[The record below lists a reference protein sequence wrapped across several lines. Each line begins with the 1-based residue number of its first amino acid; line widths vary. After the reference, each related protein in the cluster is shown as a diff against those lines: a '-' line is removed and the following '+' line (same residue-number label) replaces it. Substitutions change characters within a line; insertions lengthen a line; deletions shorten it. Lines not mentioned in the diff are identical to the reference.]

1 MTLERGTL
9 INNRYRIVE
18 ILGQGGMGSVYRAV
32 DENLGVEIAIKE
44 NLFTTEEYARQF
56 HREAVILATL
66 RHPNLTRVTDHF
78 VIEGEGQY
86 LVMDYIEGE
95 DLRQRMDRVGMV
107 NEEEA
112 VIIGAAICDALTYMH
127 TRTPAVVH
135 RDIKPGNIKITPQGQ
150 IFIVDFGLAKLVHT
164 DQATTTGARA
174 MTPGYSPPEQ
184 YGTART
190 DHRSDIFSL
199 GATLYAALTGAIPED
214 ALARA
219 MDQTSLTPIRK
230 RNSSISKR
238 LAAVLEKSLDVR
250 PDERY
255 QTAEEFKQALLSVR
269 GITTRRRTGNY
280 RVEPPP
286 ENVAE
291 QLAQHANPESDP
303 ISSEYV
309 APPGSFAGLMLDGN
323 ASVAEAVLNQPRRT
337 SGCLIFSLALLLL
350 VATGAAAYIIYPSW
364 PAQALALIRPMS
376 TTPAAVVIIDANA
389 TPTATALASA
399 VVDELATDTPDADTI
414 LATDLALTQ
423 LPTFTATPR
432 PTRTPLPSTPSPTW
446 TPIPAHIG
454 GGGGQIAFAS
464 DRSGTTQIWLMDI
477 DDPEEAQLITDLPE
491 GACQPV
497 WSPDGLQL
505 VFISPCENP
514 QIIYP
519 GAGLFLINAD
529 GTGLTPLPNVYG
541 GDFDPAWSPDGR
553 YLAFSSLRN
562 SGRPRIYLLDLQDG
576 SVKRLSEL
584 YSLDRQP
591 AWSPDGSKIAFATT
605 QKGPVQIWTMD
616 PDGTNQE
623 IFSRSGS
630 AINTFPVWSLDGEA
644 ILFNQSLEAGGMPY
658 LVTAS
663 YIDGRYSEL
672 RYDLGPI
679 PVREARYSP
688 DGLWLVYESWPT
700 GSNHDIYI
708 MSASGAGRVR
718 LTTWERF
725 DFDPAWRPAFI
736 QP

>member
-1 MTLERGTL
+1 MTLERGIL

-32 DENLGVEIAIKE
+32 DENLGVEVALKE

-66 RHPNLTRVTDHF
+66 RHSNLTRVTDHF
-78 VIEGEGQY
+78 VIEGQGQY

-95 DLRQRMDRVGMV
+95 DLRQRMDRVGLI

-135 RDIKPGNIKITPQGQ
+135 RDIKPGNVKITPHGQ

-164 DQATTTGARA
+164 DQVTTTGARA

-219 MDQTSLTPIRK
+219 MDQSTLTQLRK
-230 RNSSISKR
+230 RNPGVSRR
-238 LAAVLEKSLDVR
+238 LAAIIEKSLEVR
-250 PDERY
+250 PDDRY

-269 GITTRRRTGNY
+269 GITTRRRKGEY
-280 RVEPPP
+280 KVEPPP
-286 ENVAE
+286 EEVLE
-291 QLAQHANPESDP
+291 QLARADKTASDP

-309 APPGSFAGLMLDGN
+309 APPGSFAGLMLNGN
-323 ASVAEAVLNQPRRT
+323 ASVGEAVLTPSRRA
-337 SGCLIFSLALLLL
+337 SGWLTFSLLLL
-350 VATGAAAYIIYPSW
+350 FIVAVGAAAYIIYPSW
-364 PAQALALIRPMS
+364 PAQALALIRPVS
-376 TTPAAVVIIDANA
+376 TTPIPVAIIDTNA
-389 TPTATALASA
+389 TPTGLAIA
-399 VVDELATDTPDADTI
+399 VTEN
-414 LATDLALTQ
+414 
-423 LPTFTATPR
+423 LPTGTQESGATQVSNPAPTQPPTPTSTPR
-432 PTRTPLPSTPSPTW
+432 PTRTPVPPPPSATW
-446 TPIPAHIG
+446 TAVPTQIG
-454 GGGGQIAFAS
+454 GGSGQIAFAS
-464 DRSGTTQIWLMDI
+464 DRSGSTQVWLMNVDGTG
-477 DDPEEAQLITDLPE
+477 EAQQITDLPE
-491 GACQPV
+491 GACQPT

-505 VFISPCENP
+505 LFISPCEG
-514 QIIYP
+514 QQAIYP
-519 GAGLFLINAD
+519 GAGIFLINAD
-529 GTGLTPLPNVYG
+529 GTGMTPLPNVYG

-553 YLAFSSLRN
+553 YIAFSSLRN
-562 SGRPRIYLLDLQDG
+562 VGRPRIYLLDLQDG
-576 SVKRLSEL
+576 SVKRLSET
-584 YSLDRQP
+584 YSFDWQP
-591 AWSPDGSKIAFATT
+591 AWSPDGNKIAFVTT
-605 QKGPVQIWTMD
+605 QKGPVQIWIMD
-616 PDGTNQE
+616 LDGTNQE
-623 IFSRSGS
+623 IYSRSAS
-630 AINTFPVWSLDGEA
+630 AINTHPIWSLDGEV
-644 ILFNQSLEAGGMPY
+644 ILFNQSLVPGGMPY
-658 LVTAS
+658 LVAAS
-663 YIDGRYSEL
+663 YNDGQYNEIP
-672 RYDLGPI
+672 YDLGPI

-688 DGLWLVYESWPT
+688 DGLWLVYESWPS

-708 MSASGAGRVR
+708 MSASGAGRLR

-725 DFDPAWRPAFI
+725 DFDPAWRPAII